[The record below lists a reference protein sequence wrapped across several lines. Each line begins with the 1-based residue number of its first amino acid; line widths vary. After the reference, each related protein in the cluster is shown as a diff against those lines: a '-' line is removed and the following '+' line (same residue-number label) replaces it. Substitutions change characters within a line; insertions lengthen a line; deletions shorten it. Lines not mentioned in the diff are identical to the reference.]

1 MKHKEGLSPK
11 AYEVIDG
18 LKYPPFV
25 SPDENIAEFTGKAVL
40 IGALIGAVFGAANA
54 YLGLKVG
61 LTVSASIPAAVM
73 AVAIFKILGRGTIL
87 ETNMVQTVGS
97 AGESLAAGVIFTVPA
112 FFLWGLSPE
121 KSELV
126 LISILGGMLGVL
138 FMIPLRLFLIV
149 KEHGKLPYPEGTACA
164 EVLVA
169 GQGDASK
176 AKVLFAGMGLGGL
189 YQFLMSKETF
199 GLWTKEP
206 EAHVPGYEG
215 AVIAGEI
222 TPELLG
228 VGYIIGPRIA
238 AIMLS
243 GGLLGWF
250 VLIPLFTML
259 GQHVTVPIFPETS
272 IPLKDMGAWQIWS
285 KYIRYIGAGGVAF
298 AGIFALVKSV
308 PVIIESFAAGL
319 RGMSSGGQVR
329 VRTQADLPMKL
340 ILFGSLFL
348 ACAIAV
354 FLGNTV
360 FESMIMTAVTSA
372 ILIVVFSFFFVTV
385 SSRIVGLLGSSSNPV
400 SGMTIATLILTCL
413 LFMLAGLHELA
424 NVKVAILTVGAFVC
438 IAAAIAGDTSQ
449 DLKTGFLVGATPR
462 KQQLGE
468 FVGVI
473 AAGLTMGL
481 VMYAL
486 KDQITS
492 GALSAPQANLMKLV
506 IDGVIGG
513 DLPWALVI
521 SGVFI
526 AMIVELLGINS
537 LAFAVGLYLPMSLS
551 VPIMVGGLIRFW
563 VDWRAGRTVKGTQNV
578 ETAREAG
585 VLYCSGMIAGAALI
599 GLILAVMIGP
609 RDSNTVLANIG
620 QTLKRPGV
628 VLNAKVSG
636 QFQNNGEVVSNNF
649 IPQHWSQFSDGED
662 LGIDLKEAPNSLPA
676 EKIYNIKFISEEGK
690 TYEMVLTHG
699 RWDRTYIYADK
710 EGLSKSSLHENSVI
724 AGVLAFLI
732 LALSLVWVV
741 RPQKA

>member
-1 MKHKEGLSPK
+1 MKNKDRLSPK

-18 LKYPPFV
+18 LEYPPFV
-25 SPDENIAEFTGKAVL
+25 GPEENIAEFTAKAMI

-73 AVAIFKILGRGTIL
+73 AVAIFKIMGRGTIL
-87 ETNMVQTVGS
+87 ETNMVQTIGS

-112 FFLWGLSPE
+112 FFLWGLSPA

-138 FMIPLRLFLIV
+138 FMIPLRRFLIV
-149 KEHGKLPYPEGTACA
+149 REHGKLPYPEGTACA

-169 GQGDASK
+169 GQGEAGK
-176 AKVLFAGMGLGGL
+176 AKVLFAGMGIGGL

-206 EAHVPGYEG
+206 EAHVPGYPG
-215 AVIAGEI
+215 AIVAGEI

-238 AIMLS
+238 AIMLA

-250 VLIPLFTML
+250 VLIPLFTMF
-259 GQHVTVPIFPETS
+259 GQHISSPIFPETTVA
-272 IPLKDMGAWQIWS
+272 LKDMGPWQIWS
-285 KYIRYIGAGGVAF
+285 KYVRYIGAGGVAF
-298 AGIFALVKSV
+298 AGIFALIKSI
-308 PVIIESFAAGL
+308 PVIVESFTAGL
-319 RGMSSGGQVR
+319 KGMGSGGKSTL
-329 VRTQADLPMKL
+329 RTQNDLPMRF
-340 ILFGSLFL
+340 ILFGSLGL

-354 FLGNTV
+354 YLGSTV
-360 FESMIMTAVTSA
+360 FDSMFLTAAVSA
-372 ILIVVFSFFFVTV
+372 VLIVVFSFFFVTV

-413 LFMLAGLHELA
+413 LFIFAGLDNLPD
-424 NVKVAILTVGAFVC
+424 VKVAILTVGAFVC

-462 KQQLGE
+462 RQQMGE

-506 IDGVIGG
+506 IDGVIGSN
-513 DLPWALVI
+513 LPWALVL

-526 AMIVELLGINS
+526 AMLVEMLGINS

-551 VPIMVGGLIRFW
+551 TPIMAGGLIRMW
-563 VDWRAGRTVKGTQNV
+563 VDRRANSKKEKEGI
-578 ETAREAG
+578 ESSREAG

-599 GLILAVMIGP
+599 GLLLAVMVGP
-609 RDSNTVLANIG
+609 RDNHPFLANTA
-620 QTLKRPGV
+620 QLLKRPGV
-628 VLNAKVSG
+628 VLVAKTPGEFKQDG
-636 QFQNNGEVVSNNF
+636 QIVKKF
-649 IPQHWSQFSDGED
+649 IPQNWQDFASSESTDSPLKKDVNLEFHPKDGVV
-662 LGIDLKEAPNSLPA
+662 S
-676 EKIYNIKFISEEGK
+676 KINFKQ
-690 TYEMVLTHG
+690 G
-699 RWDRTYIYADK
+699 RWDRNYIYADSEDIK
-710 EGLSKSSLHENSVI
+710 RSTLHENAVSM
-724 AGVLAFLI
+724 GVLAFLI
-732 LALSLVWVV
+732 LSLSLMWVV
-741 RPQKA
+741 RPQKH

>member
-1 MKHKEGLSPK
+1 MDNKDRLSPK

-18 LKYPPFV
+18 LEYPPFV
-25 SPDENIAEFTGKAVL
+25 GPEENIAEFTAKAII

-73 AVAIFKILGRGTIL
+73 AVAIFKIMGRGTIL
-87 ETNMVQTVGS
+87 ETNMVQTIGS

-112 FFLWGLSPE
+112 FFLWGLSPA

-138 FMIPLRLFLIV
+138 FMIPLRRFLIV
-149 KEHGKLPYPEGTACA
+149 REHGKLPYPEGTACA

-169 GQGDASK
+169 GQGEAGK
-176 AKVLFAGMGLGGL
+176 AKVLFAGMGIGGL

-199 GLWTKEP
+199 GFWTKEP
-206 EAHVPGYEG
+206 EAHVPGYPG
-215 AVIAGEI
+215 AIVAGEI

-238 AIMLS
+238 AIMLA

-250 VLIPLFTML
+250 VLIPLFTMF
-259 GQHVTVPIFPETS
+259 GQHVSSPIFPETTVA
-272 IPLKDMGAWQIWS
+272 LKDMGPWQIWS
-285 KYIRYIGAGGVAF
+285 KYVRYIGAGGVAF
-298 AGIFALVKSV
+298 AGIFALIKSI
-308 PVIIESFAAGL
+308 PVILESFSAGL
-319 RGMSSGGQVR
+319 KGMGAGGKST
-329 VRTQADLPMKL
+329 VRTQNDLPMRF
-340 ILFGSLFL
+340 ILFGSLGL

-354 FLGNTV
+354 YLGSTV
-360 FESMIMTAVTSA
+360 FDSMFLTAAVSA
-372 ILIVVFSFFFVTV
+372 VLIVLFSFFFVTV

-400 SGMTIATLILTCL
+400 SGMTIATLIFTCL
-413 LFMLAGLHELA
+413 LFIFAGLENLPD
-424 NVKVAILTVGAFVC
+424 VKVAILTVGAFVC

-462 KQQLGE
+462 RQQMGE
-468 FVGVI
+468 FVGVV

-506 IDGVIGG
+506 IDGVIGSN
-513 DLPWALVI
+513 LPWALVL

-526 AMIVELLGINS
+526 AMLVEMLGVNS

-551 VPIMVGGLIRFW
+551 TPIMAGGLIRMW
-563 VDWRAGRTVKGTQNV
+563 VDWRANRSKAKEDV
-578 ETAREAG
+578 ESSREAG

-599 GLILAVMIGP
+599 GLILAVMVGP
-609 RDSNTVLANIG
+609 RDNNPLLANTA
-620 QTLKRPGV
+620 QLLKRPGV
-628 VLNAKVSG
+628 VLVAKTPGEFKQDG
-636 QFQNNGEVVSNNF
+636 QIVKNF
-649 IPQHWSQFSDGED
+649 IPQNWRDFGNKEEADSVGLPVKKTISLEFVPQDGPILE
-662 LGIDLKEAPNSLPA
+662 IN
-676 EKIYNIKFISEEGK
+676 FQQ
-690 TYEMVLTHG
+690 G
-699 RWDRTYIYADK
+699 RWDRTYIYADLK
-710 EGLSKSSLHENSVI
+710 DIKRSSLHENAVSM
-724 AGVLAFLI
+724 GVLAFLI
-732 LALSLVWVV
+732 LSLSLLWVV
-741 RPQKA
+741 RPQKH